1 MIWAMIL
8 AAGESKRMGRPK
20 LLLPYGRTT
29 IIETVIDRVVSSQV
43 DETLVVLG
51 SRWRT
56 IKQKIEHLPVTTA
69 VNPRYKQGML
79 SSVVRGIAALPRG
92 CRAVVVALGDQ
103 PEIRLGVVNRL
114 LRAYRG
120 GKTGII
126 VPVYRGKRGHPF
138 LLDLKYRKEIAA
150 LNPEVG
156 LRELLQKYPEDI
168 LEIQVPDANI
178 LQDID
183 NPADYEKAARSK
195 IRGRKRARTAVN

>member
-29 IIETVIDRVVSSQV
+29 IIETVIRKVISSRV
-43 DETLVVLG
+43 DKTLVVLG
-51 SRWRT
+51 SRWRK
-56 IKQKIEHLPVTTA
+56 IKKQTEHLPVTTA
-69 VNPRYKQGML
+69 VNLRYKQGML
-79 SSVVRGIAALPRG
+79 SSVRRGIAALPRP

-103 PEIRLGVVNRL
+103 PDVRTGVINRL
-114 LRAYRG
+114 LQAYAK
-120 GKTGII
+120 GKNGII

-138 LLDLKYRKEIAA
+138 LIDLKYRAEIAA

-156 LRELLQKYPEDI
+156 LRELLQKNPEDI
-168 LEIQVPDANI
+168 LEVRVPDANI

-183 NPADYEKAARSK
+183 NPDDYKKAARSK
-195 IRGRKRARTAVN
+195 IRRPRRAGTIG